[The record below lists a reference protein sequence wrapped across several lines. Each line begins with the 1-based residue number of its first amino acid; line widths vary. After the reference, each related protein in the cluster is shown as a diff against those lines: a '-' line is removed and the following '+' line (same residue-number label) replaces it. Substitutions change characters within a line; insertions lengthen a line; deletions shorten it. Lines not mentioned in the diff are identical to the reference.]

1 MYVGVLGNDN
11 PVALPVV
18 ELDLS
23 KLPEGRRARA
33 GAEVKWAKGTGA
45 YRDAKSIVPD
55 DLSEDAVSLLQTT
68 ALAVS
73 GAGASGLCPIDM
85 RLRAPAAVLPSSK
98 RIPIRGWRQP
108 SSRWQ
113 PGKRGAPTRNWLKR
127 SSTSRSA
134 GTAGPDLQGRIVPSV
149 FHK

>member
-1 MYVGVLGNDN
+1 MHVGALGNDN

-45 YRDAKSIVPD
+45 YRDVKSIVPD
-55 DLSEDAVSLLQTT
+55 DLSEETVSLFQTT

-73 GAGASGLCPIDM
+73 GAGASGLCLIDM
-85 RLRAPAAVLPSSK
+85 RFLAPMAVLPSSK
-98 RIPIRGWRQP
+98 RIPIRGLRRKP

-113 PGKRGAPTRNWLKR
+113 PGKGAHLHA
-127 SSTSRSA
+127 A
-134 GTAGPDLQGRIVPSV
+134 G
-149 FHK
+149 